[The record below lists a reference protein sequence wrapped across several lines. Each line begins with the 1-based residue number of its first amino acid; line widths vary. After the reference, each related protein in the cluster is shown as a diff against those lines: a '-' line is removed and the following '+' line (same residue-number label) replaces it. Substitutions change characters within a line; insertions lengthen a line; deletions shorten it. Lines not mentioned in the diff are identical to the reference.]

1 MQERS
6 YFATCH
12 LGRRIVHSILALS
25 SVYSVLIDHS
35 REIGFATGRGR
46 RYDSDAWGSSI
57 PKYPFTMVTLK
68 GNSAR

>member
-1 MQERS
+1 MQKRI

-25 SVYSVLIDHS
+25 SVYSILIDRS

-57 PKYPFTMVTLK
+57 PRYPFTMVTLK
-68 GNSAR
+68 GNSVR